1 MGRTMRGCLSREDK
15 VVGRTEGGRIE
26 VKEETGVVAEEEE
39 VATKGEEIEE
49 IGMKVV
55 VDFVVDVAVVGEEE
69 EMVIKGDSDVTVS
82 ELKHMAE
89 PGTSSSILQ
98 MFLEKTNSFYRSFL
112 DKLYAVADL
121 LTDRPEPK
129 PPDSEKLT
137 RPSVIVVLVS
147 LGTSMP
153 GNLTWT
159 KKWQFE
165 HFVKR
170 RRRKV

>member
-1 MGRTMRGCLSREDK
+1 MG
-15 VVGRTEGGRIE
+15 
-26 VKEETGVVAEEEE
+26 
-39 VATKGEEIEE
+39 
-49 IGMKVV
+49 
-55 VDFVVDVAVVGEEE
+55 DFVVDVAVEGEEE

-82 ELKHMAE
+82 EPRHMAE

-98 MFLEKTNSFYRSFL
+98 MFMEKTNTFFMSFL

-137 RPSVIVVLVS
+137 RPSIIVVLVS

-170 RRRKV
+170 RRRKA